1 VSANASSLLTLNPI
15 IVYATLA
22 LYGLLF
28 ALMFLY
34 LHNRFRM
41 SSRVLSVLKND
52 WSAAESKHSE
62 LVETAQQ
69 RIARLSV
76 EMPVRAQAQ
85 PQMLSALTSD
95 TRTQVVAMGKRGL
108 GLAEIAR
115 NTGLPEGEVD
125 VLLGLARM
133 QR

>member
-15 IVYATLA
+15 IVYATLG

-28 ALMFLY
+28 AFMFVY
-34 LHNRFRM
+34 LHSRFRT
-41 SSRVLSVLKND
+41 SSRVLSLLKTD
-52 WSAAESKHSE
+52 WAHADSKHSE
-62 LVETAQQ
+62 LVGTAQE
-69 RIARLSV
+69 RIARLSI
-76 EMPVRAQAQ
+76 EIPARAQAE
-85 PQMLSALTSD
+85 PQLMKAVTAD

-108 GLAEIAR
+108 GLPEIAR

>member
-1 VSANASSLLTLNPI
+1 MSANASSLLTLNPI

-28 ALMFLY
+28 AVTFLY
-34 LHNRFRM
+34 MHNRFRM
-41 SSRVLSVLKND
+41 SSRVLSLLKND
-52 WSAAESKHSE
+52 WADADSKHSE

-69 RIARLSV
+69 RIARLAV
-76 EMPVRAQAQ
+76 EMPVRSKAE
-85 PQMLSALTSD
+85 PQMLKTVTSD

>member
-1 VSANASSLLTLNPI
+1 MSANASSLLTLNPI
-15 IVYATLA
+15 IVYATLG

-28 ALMFLY
+28 AFMFLY

-52 WSAAESKHSE
+52 WADADSKHSE

-76 EMPVRAQAQ
+76 EFPRVQAQ
-85 PQMLSALTSD
+85 QPVLKTVTSD

>member
-1 VSANASSLLTLNPI
+1 MSANASSLLTLNPI

-28 ALMFLY
+28 AVTFLY

-41 SSRVLSVLKND
+41 SSRVLSLLKND
-52 WSAAESKHSE
+52 WASAESKHSS
-62 LVETAQQ
+62 LVETAQE

-76 EMPVRAQAQ
+76 ELPVRASAEPQAVK
-85 PQMLSALTSD
+85 PVTSD

-115 NTGLPEGEVD
+115 STGLPEGEVD

>member
-1 VSANASSLLTLNPI
+1 MSANASSLLTLNPI
-15 IVYATLA
+15 IVYATLG

-28 ALMFLY
+28 AFLFLY
-34 LHNRFRM
+34 VHNRF
-41 SSRVLSVLKND
+41 SASTRVLSLLKND
-52 WSAAESKHSE
+52 WADADSKHSE
-62 LVETAQQ
+62 LVDSAQE
-69 RIARLSV
+69 RIGRLSV
-76 EMPVRAQAQ
+76 EFPGRAQAQ
-85 PQMLSALTSD
+85 PPVSRTVTSD
-95 TRTQVVAMGKRGL
+95 TRTQVVSMGRKGL

>member
-1 VSANASSLLTLNPI
+1 VSANALSQLTLNPI
-15 IVYATLA
+15 IVYATLG

-28 ALMFLY
+28 AFMFLY
-34 LHNRFRM
+34 LHNKFKASARI
-41 SSRVLSVLKND
+41 LKLLQTD
-52 WSAAESKHSE
+52 WAAAESTHAD
-62 LVETAQQ
+62 LVGTAQEK
-69 RIARLSV
+69 IARLSV
-76 EMPVRAQAQ
+76 ELPQRVQAQ
-85 PQMLSALTSD
+85 VPAVKSVTSD

-108 GLAEIAR
+108 GISEIAR

>member
-28 ALMFLY
+28 AVTFLY
-34 LHNRFRM
+34 MHNRFRM
-41 SSRVLSVLKND
+41 SSRVLSLLKND
-52 WSAAESKHSE
+52 WADADSKHSE

-76 EMPVRAQAQ
+76 EMPVRAQAE
-85 PQMLSALTSD
+85 PQMLKTVTSD

>member
-15 IVYATLA
+15 IVYATLG

-28 ALMFLY
+28 AFMFLY
-34 LHNRFRM
+34 LHNRFRT
-41 SSRVLSVLKND
+41 STRVLSLLKND
-52 WSAAESKHSE
+52 WADAESKHSE

-69 RIARLSV
+69 RISRLSV
-76 EMPVRAQAQ
+76 EIPARAKAE
-85 PQMLSALTSD
+85 PPATKAVSSD

-133 QR
+133 GR

>member
-1 VSANASSLLTLNPI
+1 VSANASNLLTLNPI

-41 SSRVLSVLKND
+41 SSRVLSLLKND
-52 WSAAESKHSE
+52 WATAESRHSD
-62 LVETAQQ
+62 LVGTAQE

-76 EMPVRAQAQ
+76 EIPARAQAE
-85 PQMLSALTSD
+85 PQQMKTVTAD
-95 TRTQVVAMGKRGL
+95 TRTQVVVMGKRGL

>member
-1 VSANASSLLTLNPI
+1 MSANALNQLTLNPI

-28 ALMFLY
+28 VYMFLF
-34 LHNRFRM
+34 LHNRFKT
-41 SSRVLSVLKND
+41 SSRVLSLLKND
-52 WSAAESKHSE
+52 WADAESKHAG
-62 LVETAQQ
+62 LVETAQD
-69 RIARLSV
+69 RISRLSV
-76 EMPVRAQAQ
+76 QIPARAQAQ
-85 PQMLSALTSD
+85 TPVIKTVTSD

-108 GLAEIAR
+108 GVAEIAR

>member
-15 IVYATLA
+15 IVYATLG

-28 ALMFLY
+28 AFMFLY
-34 LHNRFRM
+34 VHNRFKM
-41 SSRVLSVLKND
+41 STRVLSLLKND
-52 WSAAESKHSE
+52 WADAESKHSE
-62 LVETAQQ
+62 LVETAQE

-76 EMPVRAQAQ
+76 EIPARAPA
-85 PQMLSALTSD
+85 PEPALRSVTSD

>member
-15 IVYATLA
+15 IVYATLG

-28 ALMFLY
+28 AFMFLY

-41 SSRVLSVLKND
+41 SSRVLALLKND
-52 WSAAESKHSE
+52 WADAESKHSE
-62 LVETAQQ
+62 LVGTAQE

-76 EMPVRAQAQ
+76 EIPARAQAM
-85 PQMLSALTSD
+85 PPVAKTVTPD

-108 GLAEIAR
+108 GLSEIAR

>member
-1 VSANASSLLTLNPI
+1 MSANASNLLTLNPI
-15 IVYATLA
+15 IVYATLG

-28 ALMFLY
+28 AFMFLY
-34 LHNRFRM
+34 LHNRFRT
-41 SSRVLSVLKND
+41 STRVLSLLKND
-52 WSAAESKHSE
+52 WADAESKHSE
-62 LVETAQQ
+62 LVGTAQE
-69 RIARLSV
+69 RISRLSV
-76 EMPVRAQAQ
+76 EIPARAKAE
-85 PQMLSALTSD
+85 PPAMKTVSSD

-133 QR
+133 GR

>member
-1 VSANASSLLTLNPI
+1 MSANASSLLTLNPI

-28 ALMFLY
+28 AVMFLY
-34 LHNRFRM
+34 VHNRFKM
-41 SSRVLSVLKND
+41 STRVLSLLKND
-52 WSAAESKHSE
+52 WADADSKHSE
-62 LVETAQQ
+62 LVGTAQD

-76 EMPVRAQAQ
+76 EMPARTQA
-85 PQMLSALTSD
+85 PVLALAAVTSD

>member
-1 VSANASSLLTLNPI
+1 MSANASSLLTLNPI
-15 IVYATLA
+15 IVYATLG

-28 ALMFLY
+28 AFMFVY
-34 LHNRFRM
+34 LHNRFRT
-41 SSRVLSVLKND
+41 SSKVLALLKTD
-52 WSAAESKHSE
+52 WADAESKHSE
-62 LVETAQQ
+62 MVETAQE
-69 RIARLSV
+69 RLARLSV
-76 EMPVRAQAQ
+76 EIPARAQAQ
-85 PQMLSALTSD
+85 PQVIKSVNSD

>member
-1 VSANASSLLTLNPI
+1 MSANASSLLTLNPI
-15 IVYATLA
+15 IVYATLG

-28 ALMFLY
+28 AFMFLY
-34 LHNRFRM
+34 LHDRFRT
-41 SSRVLSVLKND
+41 SSRVLSLLKTD
-52 WSAAESKHSE
+52 WADAESKHSE
-62 LVETAQQ
+62 LVGTAQE

-76 EMPVRAQAQ
+76 EIPARTQAP
-85 PQMLSALTSD
+85 PQVMKSVTSD

>member
-1 VSANASSLLTLNPI
+1 VSANALNQLTLNPI
-15 IVYATLA
+15 IVYAMLG

-28 ALMFLY
+28 AFMFLY

-41 SSRVLSVLKND
+41 SSKVLALLKTD
-52 WSAAESKHSE
+52 WAAAESTHAD
-62 LVETAQQ
+62 LVGTAQEK
-69 RIARLSV
+69 IARLAV
-76 EMPVRAQAQ
+76 EIPVKAQSQ
-85 PQMLSALTSD
+85 PVVKTVTSD

-108 GLAEIAR
+108 GVAEIAR
-115 NTGLPEGEVD
+115 TTGLPEGEVD

>member
-28 ALMFLY
+28 AVTFLY
-34 LHNRFRM
+34 MHNRFRM
-41 SSRVLSVLKND
+41 SSRVLSLLKND
-52 WSAAESKHSE
+52 WADAETKHSE

-76 EMPVRAQAQ
+76 EMPVRAQAE
-85 PQMLSALTSD
+85 PQVKGVTSD

>member
-1 VSANASSLLTLNPI
+1 MSANASNLLTLNPI

-28 ALMFLY
+28 AFMFLY
-34 LHNRFRM
+34 VHNRFKT
-41 SSRVLSVLKND
+41 SSRVLSLLTND
-52 WSAAESKHSE
+52 WADAESKHAD
-62 LVETAQQ
+62 LVETAHG

-76 EMPVRAQAQ
+76 EIPARVQAQ
-85 PQMLSALTSD
+85 QPDMKMVTSD

-108 GLAEIAR
+108 GVAEIAR

>member
-1 VSANASSLLTLNPI
+1 MLVNASSLLTLNPI

-34 LHNRFRM
+34 LHSRFRT
-41 SSRVLSVLKND
+41 SLKVLALLKND
-52 WSAAESKHSE
+52 WALAESSHAG
-62 LVETAQQ
+62 LVETAQEK
-69 RIARLSV
+69 IARLSL
-76 EMPVRAQAQ
+76 EMPGKSHAQ
-85 PQMLSALTSD
+85 PPAIKTVTSD

-108 GLAEIAR
+108 GITEIAR
-115 NTGLPEGEVD
+115 TIGLPEGEVD

>member
-1 VSANASSLLTLNPI
+1 MSANASSLLTLNPI
-15 IVYATLA
+15 IVYAMLG

-28 ALMFLY
+28 AFTFLY
-34 LHNRFRM
+34 LHNRFRT
-41 SSRVLSVLKND
+41 SSRVLSLLKND
-52 WSAAESKHSE
+52 WADAESKHSE
-62 LVETAQQ
+62 LVETAQE
-69 RIARLSV
+69 RIARLSS
-76 EMPVRAQAQ
+76 EIPVMVQAQ
-85 PQMLSALTSD
+85 PAAIRTITSD